1 MKYRLHLFYILLFCS
16 IGLYAQSDT
25 LLLSYR
31 EYLGYVKEYHPVAKQ
46 AELVLSNAEAEL
58 LKARGGFDPKIE
70 VDYDQKQ
77 FKGSEYYDLL
87 NATFK
92 IPTWYGIELKAGFE
106 ENEGVFLNP
115 ERTVPEN
122 GLYNAGLSVSVAQ
135 GLLIDERRAM
145 LRQAKLFVE
154 QSKQEQTLLVNELLY
169 KASEAYF
176 DWLQAYKKLL
186 LQREFLGNAEQR
198 FRGVR
203 ASALIGDKAI
213 IDTVEANIPVQN
225 RSLLLEQARIELNNK
240 RLTLSNY
247 LWIAN
252 NVPMEI
258 RPDVIPE
265 IDLEMTLAQT
275 LGVSPMNVEAF
286 DLSNHPKLLS
296 LQYKGEAL
304 EVDRQFKANNLLPRI
319 DLEFNALSTTPD
331 RTETFN
337 SNDYKFGVNAS
348 FPLFLR
354 KERGALRMAK
364 FKIQDNAFEQELAQ
378 VSIAN
383 KVNALQQELS
393 SLRTQININDNMVD
407 SYTQMLAAEIRKFE
421 LGESSVFLVN
431 SREQKLVEARVK
443 QIKLEQKYYSGFAK
457 LFQALGIT
465 EIDL

>member
-1 MKYRLHLFYILLFCS
+1 MKLRLHLLIALLLS
-16 IGLYAQSDT
+16 ISGLQAQNDT

-31 EYLGYVKEYHPVAKQ
+31 EYLGYVKEYHPLAKQ
-46 AELVLSNAEAEL
+46 AKLVLSNAEAEL

-77 FKGSEYYDLL
+77 FKGDEYYDIL

-92 IPTWYGIELKAGFE
+92 VPTWYGIELKAGFE
-106 ENEGVFLNP
+106 ENEGIFLNP
-115 ERTVPEN
+115 ERSVPEN

-135 GLLIDERRAM
+135 GLLIDERRAQ
-145 LRQAKLFVE
+145 LRQAKFFVE
-154 QSKQEQTLLVNELLY
+154 QSKQDQTLLVNELLY

-176 DWLQAYKKLL
+176 DWLQAYKQVL
-186 LQREFLGNAEQR
+186 LQREFLGNAQQR

-203 ASALIGDKAI
+203 SSALLGDVAI

-225 RSLLLEQARIELNNK
+225 RSLLLEQARIALNNK
-240 RLTLSNY
+240 RLALSNY
-247 LWIAN
+247 LWISN
-252 NVPMEI
+252 NIPMEV
-258 RPDVIPE
+258 REDVIPE
-265 IDLEMTLAQT
+265 ETLEVTLTQT
-275 LGVSPMNVEAF
+275 LGVSPLNTEEF
-286 DLSNHPKLLS
+286 DLTNHPKLLS

-319 DLEFNALSTTPD
+319 DLEFNALSSTPD

-337 SNDYKFGVNAS
+337 SNDYKFGINAS

-364 FKIQDNAFEQELAQ
+364 FKIQDNEFEQELAQ
-378 VSIAN
+378 INIAN
-383 KVNALQQELS
+383 KVEALQQELT
-393 SLRTQININDNMVD
+393 SLREQISINENMVN
-407 SYTQMLAAEIRKFE
+407 SYTQMLNAEIRKFSF
-421 LGESSVFLVN
+421 GESSVFLIN

-465 EIDL
+465 EVEL